1 MHFEKEDKI
10 SHPASVVLDTM
21 IDRMEA
27 IAPFLPNVERIDTLE
42 KKRRRNG
49 RIFIVRRWQGV
60 GDSIPRALR
69 PFVSKDWLAWID
81 TALWVPH
88 EFKVE
93 WTLSTKLGHLYECS
107 GTNYFEPYPRAEA
120 TSTRIRVT
128 GDLQVYPDRLP
139 GIPRILG
146 ARLAPAV
153 ESFVVALITPNLT
166 EVAKGLQLYL
176 DQ

>member
-21 IDRMEA
+21 IDHMEA

-42 KKRRRNG
+42 KTRRRNG

-60 GDSIPRALR
+60 SASIPRALQ

-81 TALWVPH
+81 TALWVPR
-88 EFKVE
+88 EYKVE

-107 GTNYFEPYPRAEA
+107 GTNYFEPYPREEA

-139 GIPRILG
+139 GIPRVLG
-146 ARLAPAV
+146 ARLTPAV
-153 ESFVVALITPNLT
+153 EGFVVALITPNLT
-166 EVAKGLQLYL
+166 EVAKGLQGYL